1 MTNFNYTARDK
12 SGALKHGSL
21 RMADRVAALA
31 ELKAQGLVPLS
42 VEEGKA
48 KSLPSGMKEL
58 KLKRPLMVLAGGVV
72 ALLAVWVVLR
82 LLPAAKTNV
91 ARPKTHK
98 EQAAKAV
105 KAKPVP
111 RVTETASMPP
121 KPRKP
126 ADETPPEPRKPAVEG
141 AAVITPPAT
150 NRIARRVS
158 PKGDRVV
165 VPGIRRNGGTNAPNP
180 YATFRTTSERVMS
193 GMLSAKPGE
202 MIIGVSLG
210 RDFDKD
216 FAASLTNSIEIYAS
230 DTEEMA
236 AHKEAVAWMKDDI
249 RKLVKEGQSPEEIL
263 TAFRAEH
270 NEVAK
275 FRSDLQSKLSE
286 LKKEGKM
293 EEAEAFAKEANKLLE
308 PYGTRPLTVFPV
320 LPSKKAN

>member
-12 SGALKHGSL
+12 SGALKHGCL
-21 RMADRVAALA
+21 RVANRVAALA

-48 KSLPSGMKEL
+48 KRPQSGSKDL
-58 KLKRPLMVLAGGVV
+58 ILKRPLLLLAGGVV
-72 ALLAVWVVLR
+72 ALLAVWVALR
-82 LLPAAKTNV
+82 LLPGAKANV

-98 EQAAKAV
+98 EQAGKAA
-105 KAKPVP
+105 KAKPAP
-111 RVTETASMPP
+111 RVNEAKNTPP
-121 KPRKP
+121 KPSKP
-126 ADETPPEPRKPAVEG
+126 AVETPPEPLRPAVEVP
-141 AAVITPPAT
+141 ALITPPAT

-158 PKGDRVV
+158 PKGDRIV

-180 YATFRTTSERVMS
+180 YATFRTTSERMMS

-236 AHKEAVAWMKDDI
+236 AHKEAVAWLKDDI
-249 RKLVKEGQSPEEIL
+249 RKLAKEGQSPEEIL
-263 TAFRAEH
+263 TAFRNQH

-275 FRSDLQSKLSE
+275 FRSELQSKLSE

-308 PYGTRPLTVFPV
+308 PYGTRPLTVFPA
-320 LPSKKAN
+320 LPSKKAK

>member
-48 KSLPSGMKEL
+48 KSPPSGMKHL
-58 KLKRPLMVLAGGVV
+58 KLKRPHIVLAGGVI

-82 LLPAAKTNV
+82 LLPEAKTNA

-105 KAKPVP
+105 KAKPTP
-111 RVTETASMPP
+111 RVTEVKTPP
-121 KPRKP
+121 KPSRSS
-126 ADETPPEPRKPAVEG
+126 ADTPPEPLKTAVD
-141 AAVITPPAT
+141 APAVITLPAT
-150 NRIARRVS
+150 NRIALRMS
-158 PKGDRVV
+158 PKGDRIL
-165 VPGIRRNGGTNAPNP
+165 VPGLRRNGDTNAPNP
-180 YATFRTTSERVMS
+180 YATFRTTSERMMS
-193 GMLSAKPGE
+193 MMLSAKPGE
-202 MIIGVSLG
+202 MIVGVSLG

-216 FAASLTNSIEIYAS
+216 FAASLTNSIEIYAT

-263 TAFRAEH
+263 TEFRNEH

-275 FRSDLQSKLSE
+275 FRSELQSKLSE

-293 EEAEAFAKEANKLLE
+293 KEAEDFAKEANKLLE

-320 LPSKKAN
+320 LPSKKAK